1 MNYVICSSE
10 CNGCPLHRV
19 VIAEWQNII
28 FYEYLPKIIG
38 PSRMSSLRHYHGY
51 DPTVN
56 PTISNA
62 FATAAYRFGH
72 SQIMPVFER
81 LDENYQP
88 HSEGHLLLRD
98 AFFAPFRL
106 LEGGGVE
113 SMLRGLIASGVK
125 RRSSISGLNSNLTE
139 ALFAQV
145 PLPLTPSTL

>member
-1 MNYVICSSE
+1 MNYVICSSA

-19 VIAEWQNII
+19 VIAEWQHII
-28 FYEYLPKIIG
+28 FNEYLPKIIG

-113 SMLRGLIASGVK
+113 SLLRGLIASGVK